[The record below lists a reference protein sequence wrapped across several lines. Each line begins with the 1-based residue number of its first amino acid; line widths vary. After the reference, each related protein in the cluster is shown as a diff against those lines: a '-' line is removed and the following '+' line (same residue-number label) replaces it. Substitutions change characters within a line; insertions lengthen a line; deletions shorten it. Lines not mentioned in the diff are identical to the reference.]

1 MNRTIAS
8 FSLITMLF
16 LSTCA
21 FAADF
26 PAGSFNYQNA
36 TVGQVLPIYKE
47 LSGLELVVDSR
58 VKNVRHWIN
67 WKSTEA
73 LSKAEATKR
82 IEKELLEQAGVIIT
96 HLDDKRASVTCN
108 DALTITKTKN

>member
-8 FSLITMLF
+8 VSLITMLF

-26 PAGSFNYQNA
+26 PADSFNYQNA

-58 VKNVRHWIN
+58 VKNVR
-67 WKSTEA
+67 
-73 LSKAEATKR
+73 

-108 DALTITKTKN
+108 DALTITKAKN